1 MLKYKVRNN
10 TLKGHI
16 RDEKISFKV
25 KYYFCTLQDY
35 TNNIRQK
42 GYHIF
47 MCIPYLQAEQLNKDT
62 FLSTLGFLPKYI
74 QIPKIPLSRKY
85 LPTAKINES
94 ETHEKYQDQGQSIK
108 DMKTYDSQSLS
119 SSQSLA

>member
-62 FLSTLGFLPKYI
+62 FLSTLGFYPNISKSQRYLSQENI
-74 QIPKIPLSRKY
+74 FPLQK
-85 LPTAKINES
+85 
-94 ETHEKYQDQGQSIK
+94 
-108 DMKTYDSQSLS
+108 
-119 SSQSLA
+119 